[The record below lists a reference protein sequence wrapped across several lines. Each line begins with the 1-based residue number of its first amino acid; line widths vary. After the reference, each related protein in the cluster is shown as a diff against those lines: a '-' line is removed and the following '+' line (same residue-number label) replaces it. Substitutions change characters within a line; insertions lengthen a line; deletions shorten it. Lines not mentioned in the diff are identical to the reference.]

1 MLETQISLTLER
13 SLLKSRKPQDLHH
26 TSAQVVLRRAGL
38 VDNPSELFARLT
50 GIGKRAPVHVIAAE
64 CRWTLG
70 VLFARDWV
78 KASRCTPTILRR
90 GVDAPLRRGL
100 MAPYL
105 LLLIERSPSL
115 DDPFVLAEQ
124 SMLRPSNSRHELSL
138 GVR

>member
-1 MLETQISLTLER
+1 MCAGDADLSDAGEISTQVSKTPE
-13 SLLKSRKPQDLHH
+13 SSTHSYH
-26 TSAQVVLRRAGL
+26 TQVVLRRTGL
-38 VDNPSELFARLT
+38 VDNPSELFARRT
-50 GIGKRAPVHVIAAE
+50 GIGKRAPVHVIAVE

-70 VLFARDWV
+70 ALFARDWV

-124 SMLRPSNSRHELSL
+124 SMLRPST
-138 GVR
+138 